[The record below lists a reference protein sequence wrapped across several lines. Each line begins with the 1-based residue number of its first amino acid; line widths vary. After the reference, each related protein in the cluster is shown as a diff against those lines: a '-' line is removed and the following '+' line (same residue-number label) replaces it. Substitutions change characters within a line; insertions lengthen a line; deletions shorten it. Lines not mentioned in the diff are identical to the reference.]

1 MTNEYKIREICGDW
15 GLDIPRPDLTGVLIF
30 NSRSNAELV
39 KAILEWEDAHPNKA
53 VPFQS
58 THIGEPL
65 TLEQLRDMDGKPVW
79 CEWLL
84 PEDKAVESGK
94 WFIVV
99 IGDLTGL
106 KILRPLEFGNCFCK
120 EEEYGETWLAYAY
133 PPAHIDREA
142 WDECEYCDDCAS
154 CRNASLPE
162 WDHICSACVVGV
174 QDSYEPMN
182 FCPECGRPLTEE
194 GWAMLEK
201 RLRV

>member
-65 TLEQLRDMDGKPVW
+65 TLEQLREMDGKPVW
-79 CEWLL
+79 
-84 PEDKAVESGK
+84 VEMK
-94 WFIVV
+94 IFHK
-99 IGDLTGL
+99 LTGWAIVHVDSDMEAIRL
-106 KILRPLEFGNCFCK
+106 WRKCGDWIQFAADEM
-120 EEEYGETWLAYAY
+120 EVYAY
-133 PPAHIDREA
+133 QPAHIDREA

>member
-65 TLEQLRDMDGKPVW
+65 TLEQLREMDGKPVW
-79 CEWLL
+79 
-84 PEDKAVESGK
+84 VEMK
-94 WFIVV
+94 IFHK
-99 IGDLTGL
+99 LTGWAIVHVDSDMEAIRL
-106 KILRPLEFGNCFCK
+106 WRKCGNWIQFAAD
-120 EEEYGETWLAYAY
+120 EMEVYAY
-133 PPAHIDREA
+133 QPAHIDREA

-162 WDHICSACVVGV
+162 WDHICSACVVGE

>member
-65 TLEQLRDMDGKPVW
+65 TLEQLREMDGKPVW
-79 CEWLL
+79 
-84 PEDKAVESGK
+84 VEMK
-94 WFIVV
+94 IFHK
-99 IGDLTGL
+99 LTGWA
-106 KILRPLEFGNCFCK
+106 IVHVDSDM
-120 EEEYGETWLAYAY
+120 EEIRLWRKCGDWIQFAADEMEVYAY
-133 PPAHIDREA
+133 QPAHIDREA